1 MTSEPP
7 LLETPANGIPDV
19 VDTAEEL
26 SSSITSL
33 AAGQGPIAVDAERA
47 SGIRYGQRAFLVQLR
62 RQGAGT
68 FLLDSETLGDLSG
81 LNPAL
86 GSDEWVI
93 HSVTQ
98 DLPCLQDRGMAPAA
112 LFDTELAARLLGWD
126 KFGLAAVAERTLGV
140 RLAKEHSA
148 ADWSTRP
155 LPKAWL
161 NYAALDVEVLLPI
174 RDVLHQELLD
184 ADRWEFAEQEFTHL
198 LDFVP
203 KHFDEPW
210 RRTHGLSK
218 LRSRRDIARVRELWQ
233 ARDAMAREADIAPS
247 RVLRDRELIAL
258 ARSGVKS
265 SDDIM
270 TTWRRLS
277 RAEAARL
284 FRAYRKASRLTA
296 EELPPR
302 HEKPRQGQSP
312 FSHTELKE
320 RVAAL
325 KSAMAELSQKLT
337 IPHDVLLQPAL
348 VKSLA
353 ARSSVDVH
361 EFLTEAGA
369 RPWQIELSAPVLSE
383 TLARLPRA

>member
-19 VDTAEEL
+19 VDTAEDL

-112 LFDTELAARLLGWD
+112 LFATELAARLLGWD

-140 RLAKEHSA
+140 RLATEHAAADRPSGVRLAKEHSA
-148 ADWSTRP
+148 ADRSTRP

-161 NYAALDVEVLLPI
+161 NYAALDVEVLLPS

-233 ARDAMAREADIAPS
+233 ARDAMARESDIAPS
-247 RVLRDRELIAL
+247 RLLRDRELIAL

-265 SDDIM
+265 SDDI
-270 TTWRRLS
+270 
-277 RAEAARL
+277 
-284 FRAYRKASRLTA
+284 
-296 EELPPR
+296 
-302 HEKPRQGQSP
+302 
-312 FSHTELKE
+312 
-320 RVAAL
+320 
-325 KSAMAELSQKLT
+325 
-337 IPHDVLLQPAL
+337 
-348 VKSLA
+348 
-353 ARSSVDVH
+353 
-361 EFLTEAGA
+361 
-369 RPWQIELSAPVLSE
+369 
-383 TLARLPRA
+383 